1 LYLLKEL
8 KKCKKIRLAKLLF
21 LIEKDSK
28 VPNLCSFYSFLP
40 YKYGPCSFEVFHD
53 IDNFE
58 KDRYI
63 SQTDT
68 TITYENKRIDIP
80 TELKISIDKIISNY
94 GKMRDN
100 NLINHVYKNY
110 PEYTVF
116 SEIKKERNYL
126 RDKTGIY
133 TIGYQGR
140 SIDQFLHIL
149 IKEKINTLVDI
160 RYNPWSMKYGFKKN
174 TLQNLCNK
182 LRIEYQHIPDLG
194 IPGNLREK
202 LETDKDYKNL
212 FERYKIHLEN
222 HQKHIDFLKEQSKK
236 KRLALM
242 CFEEDPKYCHRHI
255 LGSYLQNSDVMVSIA

>member
-133 TIGYQGR
+133 TI
-140 SIDQFLHIL
+140 
-149 IKEKINTLVDI
+149 
-160 RYNPWSMKYGFKKN
+160 
-174 TLQNLCNK
+174 
-182 LRIEYQHIPDLG
+182 RICR
-194 IPGNLREK
+194 N
-202 LETDKDYKNL
+202 
-212 FERYKIHLEN
+212 
-222 HQKHIDFLKEQSKK
+222 
-236 KRLALM
+236 
-242 CFEEDPKYCHRHI
+242 
-255 LGSYLQNSDVMVSIA
+255 